1 MLVTC
6 LIINIFELDDIEKI
20 IFKMLIVLKKSI
32 YLITEKNDTF
42 E

>member
-32 YLITEKNDTF
+32 YLITEKNNTF

>member
-20 IFKMLIVLKKSI
+20 IFKMLIVLKKAYI
-32 YLITEKNDTF
+32 
-42 E
+42 